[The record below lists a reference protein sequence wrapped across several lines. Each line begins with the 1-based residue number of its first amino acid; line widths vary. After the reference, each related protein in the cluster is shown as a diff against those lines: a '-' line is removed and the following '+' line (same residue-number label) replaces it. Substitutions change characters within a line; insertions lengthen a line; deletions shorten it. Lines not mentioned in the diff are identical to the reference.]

1 MDNVHLYL
9 LKNQV
14 IIMGMIDLN
23 WIYQYGLKV
32 VEKDV
37 EEPILIVPTEIF
49 EKLKEDVERERK
61 ELKE

>member
-1 MDNVHLYL
+1 MT
-9 LKNQV
+9 
-14 IIMGMIDLN
+14 MINLN

-49 EKLKEDVERERK
+49 EKLQKQVTGDFE
-61 ELKE
+61 